1 MNRLLLALLALFAGL
16 ATQISPAYARLPN
29 AEATQIGVSE
39 NCRNVRPSPSPS
51 VEPESPVFRQAK
63 RERNAPRPKALRPRV
78 FIPSVLFG
86 ADRAFE

>member
-16 ATQISPAYARLPN
+16 ATQITPAQARVPGGD
-29 AEATQIGVSE
+29 AAQVGTAAD
-39 NCRNVRPSPSPS
+39 CRNVRPSPSPS
-51 VEPESPVFRQAK
+51 AEPETPVLRQAR
-63 RERNAPRPKALRPRV
+63 RERDTTRTRPLRPRV

>member
-16 ATQISPAYARLPN
+16 ATQTAPAHARLPDGQS
-29 AEATQIGVSE
+29 AQIGTAE

-51 VEPESPVFRQAK
+51 AEPESPIMRQAK
-63 RERNAPRPKALRPRV
+63 RERDVLRPKAMRPRV